1 MRIKIFITILIAFF
15 SIPSFC
21 KTKTLLHSFQRHFEV
36 KEKYMAQ
43 CFGPKYI
50 KGWFEDFEINMF
62 SDSTFIMEYSCS
74 GKSDGYHG
82 YIKNE
87 VVKGKYYK
95 ENDSIFLVKNKSEQ
109 LSNKSSALSTLNGL
123 FNNEL
128 PIWISFTNDSLL
140 IYKVETAPLVFTKAS
155 ILSWYK
161 KSRQVNAVTS
171 SFSPQLSN
179 ITPSF

>member
-1 MRIKIFITILIAFF
+1 MRIKIFTAIIIAFF
-15 SIPSFC
+15 PITSFC
-21 KTKTLLHSFQRHFEV
+21 QTKTLLHSFQRHFEV
-36 KEKYMAQ
+36 KDKYTAQ

-50 KGWFEDFEINMF
+50 KGWFEDFEINIF

-82 YIKNE
+82 YVKNE
-87 VVKGKYYK
+87 VVKGGYYK

-109 LSNKSSALSTLNGL
+109 FSKVIHALSTLNGL
-123 FNNEL
+123 FNNEQ

-140 IYKVETAPLVFTKAS
+140 IYKEETAPLVFTKTS

-161 KSRQVNAVTS
+161 KSRQVNGGTS
-171 SFSPQLSN
+171 SISPQLSN